1 MSYVKATDV
10 LPKDLLDIIQNYID
24 GEYIYI
30 PRKAKNRK
38 AWGEKTNIKEEY
50 KIRNVAIYLDY
61 KNGVTVKQLSEKYFL
76 SPKSVQRIIL
86 TIQSKKKK

>member
-1 MSYVKATDV
+1 MGYIKATDV
-10 LPKDLLDIIQNYID
+10 LPKDLLDTIQNYID

-30 PRKAKNRK
+30 PRKVENRK

-50 KIRNVAIYLDY
+50 EIRNMSIYLDY
-61 KNGVTVKQLSEKYFL
+61 KKDVTLEQLSKKYFL

-86 TIQSKKKK
+86 TIQSKKKE